1 MTFFAVNKKSILV
14 LTSLMIMF
22 LFMTFSQFAEAK
34 RLGGGGSFGMQ
45 KQVAPKSFNTQKDTK
60 QTTPQTQPAGQNAGT
75 AATAGTAAA
84 GTAAA
89 GTAAKSGASKWLGP
103 LAGIAAGGLLAMML
117 FGDGFEGL
125 QILDFILFA
134 LLAFG
139 LFMLAR
145 RLLSKPQT
153 QQQPAYAS
161 HQEAQQPSQF
171 EQAQQE
177 TVMQRQNIEQE
188 SSQSAARAPNSAQP
202 AYNPNAGGS
211 IFGADLDEP
220 VGQAP
225 TLESKVEQAPEW
237 FDADGFVEGA
247 KAHFVAMQAAWDA
260 VDLEKLEGYCTPE
273 LFAALAIDLEG
284 VVPGDNQT
292 KVDELNAE
300 IAMMAVEGEDFI
312 VSVRYSGFIEEDASG
327 AHAFTE
333 VWHIRRLAAGEGNWQ
348 VAGIQQSH

>member
-34 RLGGGGSFGMQ
+34 RLGGGKSFGMQ

-60 QTTPQTQPAGQNAGT
+60 QATPQTQPAGQNAGT
-75 AATAGTAAA
+75 AGAA

-145 RLLSKPQT
+145 RLLSKSQT

-161 HQEAQQPSQF
+161 HQETQQPSQF

-177 TVMQRQNIEQE
+177 TVMQRQKIEQE
-188 SSQSAARAPNSAQP
+188 SLSAARGPNAAQP
-202 AYNPNAGGS
+202 AYNPNSGGS

-273 LFAALAIDLEG
+273 LFAALAIDLQG
-284 VVPGDNQT
+284 VALGDNHT
-292 KVDELNAE
+292 HVDELKAE

-333 VWHIRRLAAGEGNWQ
+333 VWHIRRLAVGEGNWQ